1 MGVDLKEL
9 RFLFALWKT
18 NLLAAME
25 YRATFISQVIG
36 MMLNDGIYCLFWV
49 IFFDRF
55 KEIRGWGLSDM
66 FVLFGIVAVGFGM
79 GAYLFGNTFGL
90 ADLIVKGN
98 LDYFLSMPRPVL
110 LHTLASRCIT
120 NGIGDF
126 TYGILSFLLARQF
139 TPGAVGRFILGSLLA
154 MIVFLSFMV
163 AVQSLAFWMGNA
175 QMLSQQAL
183 NAMVTFSL
191 YPINLFEGGARFLL
205 FTIIPAAFLGAVPA
219 ELVRSFTWGTF
230 AQLLTATLVLF
241 FLAVFLFYRGLKRYE
256 SGSAIQIQV

>member
-1 MGVDLKEL
+1 MKEL

-25 YRATFISQVIG
+25 YRISFISQVVG

-66 FVLFGIVAVGFGM
+66 FVLFGVVAAGFGL

-90 ADLIVKGN
+90 ADLIAKGS
-98 LDYFLSMPRPVL
+98 LDYFLSFPRPVL
-110 LHTLASRCIT
+110 LHTLASRCVT
-120 NGIGDF
+120 NGIGDLI
-126 TYGILSFLLARQF
+126 YGILSFLLARQF
-139 TPGAVGRFILGSLLA
+139 TPGAIGRFILGTLLA

-163 AVQSLAFWMGNA
+163 AVQSLTFWMGNA

-219 ELVRSFTWGTF
+219 EFVRSFTWKTF
-230 AQLLTATLVLF
+230 AQLLAAAGLLF
-241 FLAVFLFYRGLKRYE
+241 GLAVLLFHRGLRRYE
-256 SGSAIQIQV
+256 SGSAIQIQI